1 VHGKRPDRGL
11 RLPRRPMLVR
21 QRRRGARRP
30 APGRRDLG
38 RGRRLRR
45 VKPDPGRVRQADE
58 GAGRRLGGSD
68 GPAHRL
74 AVRGAQP
81 DRAQHRAGDVRAL
94 PARVQ
99 AAVSFFSW
107 SRFFLSVAF
116 VAPLSLSSAACARSS
131 CEGEQAPSFSFRPLN
146 ASEIKRNN
154 NKKPRNLRLQGTSR
168 STGSSASEAPP
179 C

>member
-1 VHGKRPDRGL
+1 
-11 RLPRRPMLVR
+11 MLVR

-116 VAPLSLSSAACARSS
+116 VAPLSPLPLALALRARESKLLPSLFDLS
-131 CEGEQAPSFSFRPLN
+131 
-146 ASEIKRNN
+146 
-154 NKKPRNLRLQGTSR
+154 T
-168 STGSSASEAPP
+168 PP
-179 C
+179 K